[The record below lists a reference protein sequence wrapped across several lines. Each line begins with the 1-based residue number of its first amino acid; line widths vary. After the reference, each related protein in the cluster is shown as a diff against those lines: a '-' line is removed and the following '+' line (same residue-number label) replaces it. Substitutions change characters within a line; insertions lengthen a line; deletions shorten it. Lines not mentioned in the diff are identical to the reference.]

1 MRVHIGTSGWVYPHW
16 RGPFY
21 PDGLPEPRWLDYY
34 ASHFASV
41 EVNNSFYRL
50 PPREIFAAW
59 RAQTPAG
66 FVFAVKANRYIT
78 HMKKLKEPAQ
88 TLPPLW
94 EAVAGLGEK
103 QGPLLFQLPP
113 DWRLD
118 LGRLKAFLEALPR
131 GIQAAFELRD
141 ARWHTAAVLDL
152 LSDFNAA
159 FCVFDLGGRQSP
171 RAVTADFAYVR
182 LHGPEAAYRGRYGRD
197 ALLDWADWLN
207 RQHINTAYVY
217 FDNDQAAYAVQDA
230 MELKALLGG

>member
-1 MRVHIGTSGWVYPHW
+1 MRVHIGASGWVYPHW
-16 RGPFY
+16 RGRFY
-21 PDGLPEPRWLDYY
+21 PSGLPEPRWLDYY

-50 PPREIFAAW
+50 PPRETFAAW

-103 QGPLLFQLPP
+103 LGPLLFQLPP
-113 DWRLD
+113 NWRPD
-118 LGRLKAFLEALPR
+118 FGRLKAFLEALPR
-131 GIQAAFELRD
+131 DILAVFELRD

-171 RAVTADFAYVR
+171 RTVTADFAYVR
-182 LHGPEAAYRGRYGRD
+182 LHGPEAAYCGRYGRGT
-197 ALLDWADWLN
+197 LLDWADWLN
-207 RQHINTAYVY
+207 RQRTDAAYVY

-230 MELKALLGG
+230 MELKALLGS

>member
-16 RGPFY
+16 RGRFY
-21 PDGLPEPRWLDYY
+21 PSGLPEPRWLDYY

-50 PPREIFAAW
+50 PTREMFAAW

-113 DWRLD
+113 NWRLD
-118 LGRLKAFLEALPR
+118 LGRLKAFLEVLPR
-131 GIQAAFELRD
+131 DIRSAFELRD

-152 LSDFNAA
+152 LSDYNAA
-159 FCVFDLGGRQSP
+159 FCVFDLGGWHSP

-182 LHGPEAAYRGRYGRD
+182 LHGPEDVYRGRYGRV

-207 RQHINTAYVY
+207 RQQVNAVYVY
-217 FDNDQAAYAVQDA
+217 FDNDQAAFAVQDA
-230 MELKALLGG
+230 MELKALLAG

>member
-50 PPREIFAAW
+50 PTREMFAAW
-59 RAQTPAG
+59 RAQTPAE
-66 FVFAVKANRYIT
+66 FVFAVKANRFIT

-94 EAVAGLGEK
+94 EAVSGLGEK

-113 DWRLD
+113 NWRLD
-118 LGRLKAFLEALPR
+118 FGRLKAFLEALPR
-131 GIQAAFELRD
+131 DIRAAFELRD

-152 LSDFNAA
+152 LSEYNAA
-159 FCVFDLGGRQSP
+159 FCVFDLGGWYSP

-182 LHGPEAAYRGRYGRD
+182 LHGPEAAYRGRYGRG
-197 ALLDWADWLN
+197 ALQDWADWLN
-207 RQHINTAYVY
+207 RQQVKAAYVY

-230 MELKALLGG
+230 MELKTLLRG